1 MEELIQQVSTRTG
14 LSPDQAKG
22 AAKAVID
29 FLKAKLPSPLAGQI
43 DSLLSD
49 DGVAG
54 ATGAMG
60 AVTGALGDLF
70 GKK

>member
-14 LSPDQAKG
+14 LSPDQARG
-22 AAKAVID
+22 AAQAVID

-54 ATGAMG
+54 AMG
-60 AVTGALGDLF
+60 AVTGAFGDLF